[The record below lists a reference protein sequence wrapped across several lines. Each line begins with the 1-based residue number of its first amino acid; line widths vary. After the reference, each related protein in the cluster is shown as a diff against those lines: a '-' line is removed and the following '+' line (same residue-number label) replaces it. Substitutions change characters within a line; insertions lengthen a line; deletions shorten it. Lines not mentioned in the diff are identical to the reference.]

1 MYLFAPAITF
11 EVALVTTLAS
21 EASQMSQ
28 HDSWLEKRNRT
39 IVDLDA
45 EKQAL
50 ADDIGEL
57 WVLKSE
63 RIHEVL

>member
-1 MYLFAPAITF
+1 
-11 EVALVTTLAS
+11 
-21 EASQMSQ
+21 MSQ
-28 HDSWLEKRNRT
+28 RDSWLEERNRT
-39 IVDLDA
+39 IVDIDA

-50 ADDIGEL
+50 VDDIGEL